1 MNVPHSLILEQKE
14 NTKHGEV
21 FFPIQ
26 KYITKLN
33 LNSPVIMTHWHEE
46 AELTLM
52 TKGSCIY
59 QIDLVDYEVNEGDLL
74 FIPPLLL
81 HSIRLNGT
89 DDFCSETYVFHVN
102 FLGGNATD
110 ICSTRYLTPMINHEL
125 TLPYHISSTH
135 PAHHSLH
142 ECFIKMASLYTEQT
156 FGYEIALKSVLLQAL
171 FLLLQYSTTESATI
185 SASSDKLKNVLD
197 YIDLHYA
204 EPLTISELAEL
215 CYFSPLRDAALPQ
228 HIGGLYLPGG
238 YPELYAAQLA
248 ANTAMRCA
256 INTAVQR
263 GLPTVADD
271 SGLCVDALNGAPG
284 VYSARYAGEH
294 GNDAANNEKLM
305 AEMQNVP
312 VGQRAAKFVSAVC
325 LILPD
330 GRELVVTG
338 ECPGSVALT
347 PAGDNGFGYDPIFY
361 IPHLNKTYA
370 ELTEKEKT
378 SISHRG
384 NAIQKWKEFLLQ
396 HLS

>member
-46 AELTLM
+46 AELTLI

-171 FLLLQYSTTESATI
+171 FLLLQYLSLI
-185 SASSDKLKNVLD
+185 
-197 YIDLHYA
+197 
-204 EPLTISELAEL
+204 
-215 CYFSPLRDAALPQ
+215 
-228 HIGGLYLPGG
+228 HI
-238 YPELYAAQLA
+238 
-248 ANTAMRCA
+248 
-256 INTAVQR
+256 
-263 GLPTVADD
+263 
-271 SGLCVDALNGAPG
+271 
-284 VYSARYAGEH
+284 
-294 GNDAANNEKLM
+294 
-305 AEMQNVP
+305 
-312 VGQRAAKFVSAVC
+312 
-325 LILPD
+325 
-330 GRELVVTG
+330 
-338 ECPGSVALT
+338 
-347 PAGDNGFGYDPIFY
+347 
-361 IPHLNKTYA
+361 
-370 ELTEKEKT
+370 
-378 SISHRG
+378 
-384 NAIQKWKEFLLQ
+384 
-396 HLS
+396 